1 MEKFPLKTYS
11 SIKKVSPT
19 NNPPCLFFL
28 LKNIVMKKLIPA
40 ILIIALL
47 GSLKAN
53 AQRNYDSLRMDG
65 WMKKQFAG
73 TVQLQVTYR
82 KANLGS
88 LNNALNADG
97 IPSLG
102 TNAIWINASMNH
114 VWGQWITEDGIGF
127 TPITTAQANNVK
139 AEYNQYQ
146 VYGRLG
152 YNLLSEK
159 DMRLFPFVGV
169 NFSAAVLDIQ
179 DRARIDNTSDF
190 ATEILNS
197 TSSKT
202 LYQPNF
208 GIELGVGYDYLIQAK
223 PKNMGCVLVQ
233 RSVPLG
239 VRAGYYINAYQGDWK
254 VDNQSLTGGGDK
266 KGAVFFSVNIGLGY
280 EIVKK

>member
-1 MEKFPLKTYS
+1 
-11 SIKKVSPT
+11 
-19 NNPPCLFFL
+19 
-28 LKNIVMKKLIPA
+28 MKKLIPA
-40 ILIIALL
+40 ILLIALL

-88 LNNALNADG
+88 LNSALNADG

-102 TNAIWINASMNH
+102 SNAIWINASMNH

-127 TPITTAQANNVK
+127 TPITTAQENNFK

-146 VYGRLG
+146 IYGRLG

-159 DMRLFPFVGV
+159 DMRLFPFVGF
-169 NFSAAVLDIQ
+169 NLSAAVLDIQ

-190 ATEILNS
+190 TTEILNS

-233 RSVPLG
+233 RSIPFG
-239 VRAGYYINAYQGDWK
+239 VRAGYYIDTYQGDWK

-280 EIVKK
+280 EIVKH